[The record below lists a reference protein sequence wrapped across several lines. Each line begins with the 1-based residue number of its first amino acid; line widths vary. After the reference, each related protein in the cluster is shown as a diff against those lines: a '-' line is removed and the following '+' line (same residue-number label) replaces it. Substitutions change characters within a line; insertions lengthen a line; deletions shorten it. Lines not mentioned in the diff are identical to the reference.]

1 MLNFQFRTNFHLKLN
16 KIHHHHL
23 KTFSRFMRCITNDI
37 SLHLSQHNHN
47 ITQTTECFQG
57 GRCSTLCVL
66 PPIRS
71 IDLVVL
77 KMCYDYDKEPP
88 SITKAF

>member
-23 KTFSRFMRCITNDI
+23 KTFSRFLRCITNDI

-57 GRCSTLCVL
+57 GDALHCVCVAL
-66 PPIRS
+66 YK
-71 IDLVVL
+71 IDRPCCLENVL
-77 KMCYDYDKEPP
+77 
-88 SITKAF
+88 